1 MSNIVSKIRQRIA
14 LRDKNKFDLSCDH
27 FTTGDFMQLSPVF
40 IQELVP
46 GESINVKEQVFTRLA
61 PLVKPMYGRA
71 RIELRKFFVP
81 MRTIMRGWNEYI
93 TDTTVDGVIPSLPTI
108 ALHNI
113 ASALTNSSF
122 STQVNGTSYDFKVE
136 NGTGVTATTTL
147 YRFTSLGKSVWKVLN
162 SLGYKFPIGYWVSNT
177 EVTQMTSRVS
187 ALPLLAFIK
196 IYSDWYKNQA
206 YNDAT
211 FFGLFESV
219 GSTSL
224 DDVNKLISVFLRVS
238 RICYDKDELFVSA
251 WDRPT
256 TPNDGLVSNYNIND
270 ITNDASNPSTAITRS
285 TRVTSLSSPT
295 SQLPSTPHLKSGNVD
310 YSTSAGSQ
318 SSIPGNI
325 TQYAIDS
332 LKALTDYVKRH
343 QIAGGLAMDRM
354 MARFGMKPSDAALKR
369 SIYLGKNSVDIQI
382 ADVMATA
389 NGQDGSDQSSALGD
403 YAGKGVGYNDGA
415 VSYSTDEYG
424 YLVFCA
430 SIIPS
435 AHYVQGMQPQV
446 FRGLNGRLDFFT
458 PEFDGIGV
466 DALPRKMVLADY
478 NGGGENNLSTLGY
491 SSAIDG
497 VFGFAP
503 RYAAYKASFD
513 NLTGDFAVPSMN
525 AANTQE
531 VWHLNRMFEASAVTL
546 SSVTHNL
553 DFVSSTDAGQY
564 DRIFAIQDD
573 AIDEN
578 ANRYDHFYTIYHF
591 EVESWKPMR
600 KLFDDYDFDGGKDV
614 TLEVNGT
621 QLN

>member
-14 LRDKNKFDLSCDH
+14 LKDKNKFDLSCDH

-40 IQELVP
+40 IQEMVP

-71 RIELRKFFVP
+71 RIEVRKFFVP

-93 TDTTVDGVIPSLPTI
+93 TDTTVDGVIPSLPTL

-113 ASALTNSSF
+113 AAALTGTAF
-122 STQVNGTSYDFKVE
+122 STSVTSSATVYDYVVGSGSNAVK
-136 NGTGVTATTTL
+136 
-147 YRFTSLGKSVWKVLN
+147 YRFTPLGKVAWKILN

-177 EVTQMTSRVS
+177 SVTNSTDRVS
-187 ALPLLAFIK
+187 ALPLLAYIK

-224 DDVNKLISVFLRVS
+224 DNVDKLRTIFTRVTTV
-238 RICYDKDELFVSA
+238 CYDKDELFVSA
-251 WDRPT
+251 WDRPN
-256 TPNDGLVSNYNIND
+256 TPNDGLNSSNFLTDVSSDATGNYSSVV
-270 ITNDASNPSTAITRS
+270 TNASSAGGTPTTPVIQGKNASTQNAAVAPYNLSQYCIDA
-285 TRVTSLSSPT
+285 
-295 SQLPSTPHLKSGNVD
+295 LKS
-310 YSTSAGSQ
+310 
-318 SSIPGNI
+318 
-325 TQYAIDS
+325 
-332 LKALTDYVKRH
+332 LTDYLKRH

-403 YAGKGVGYNDGA
+403 YAGKGVGYNDGGI
-415 VSYSTDEYG
+415 SYKTDEYG
-424 YLVFCA
+424 YLIFCA

-446 FRGLNGRLDFFT
+446 FRGLNGRLDFWT

-478 NGGGENNLSTLGY
+478 NGY
-491 SSAIDG
+491 SAETKLNSLTYAAAMDG
-497 VFGFAP
+497 VFGFVP

-513 NLTGDFAVPSMN
+513 NLTGDFVVPSLN
-525 AANTQE
+525 AGNSND
-531 VWHLNRMFEASAVTL
+531 VWHLNRMFEASAVTIDDI
-546 SSVTHNL
+546 SHNL
-553 DFVSSTDAGQY
+553 NFVCGTDSGQF
-564 DRIFAIQDD
+564 DRIFAVQEGDT
-573 AIDEN
+573 N
-578 ANRYDHFYTIYHF
+578 VVNRLDHFYTIYHF

>member
-27 FTTGDFMQLSPVF
+27 FSTGDFMQLNPVF
-40 IQELVP
+40 IQEMVP
-46 GESINVKEQVFTRLA
+46 GESINIKEQVFTRLA
-61 PLVKPMYGRA
+61 PLIKPMYGRA
-71 RIELRKFFVP
+71 RIEIRKFFVP
-81 MRTIMRGWNEYI
+81 FRTIMRGWNEYI

-108 ALHNI
+108 SLHNL
-113 ASALTNSSF
+113 ASALTNSIF
-122 STQVNGTSYDFKVE
+122 STELTGSSSGSTVYDFNNGASGTSLKK
-136 NGTGVTATTTL
+136 
-147 YRFTSLGKSVWKVLN
+147 YRFTPLGKQIWKILN
-162 SLGYKFPIGYWVSNT
+162 ALGYKFPIAYWINNT
-177 EVTQMTSRVS
+177 VVTGSAARVS

-196 IYSDWYKNQA
+196 IYSDWFKNQA

-224 DDVNKLISVFLRVS
+224 DTVDKLVTVFT
-238 RICYDKDELFVSA
+238 RIGKVCYDKDELFISA

-256 TPNDGLVSNYNIND
+256 SPNDGLVSSNIID
-270 ITNDASNPSTAITRS
+270 DVTNDSTSNYRSGVRNNSSASSTD
-285 TRVTSLSSPT
+285 
-295 SQLPSTPHLKSGNVD
+295 PSTPHIGGLNTTTSLPQGN
-310 YSTSAGSQ
+310 YT
-318 SSIPGNI
+318 PTNI
-325 TQYAIDS
+325 TQYLIDS

-369 SIYLGKNSVDIQI
+369 SIYLGKNTVDVQI

-389 NGQDGSDQSSALGD
+389 NGTDAYAQNSAVGD

-415 VSYSTDEYG
+415 ISYKTDEYG
-424 YLVFCA
+424 YLLFTA

-435 AHYVQGMQPQV
+435 AHYVQGMQPQA
-446 FRGLNGRLDFFT
+446 FRGVNGRLDFFT

-466 DALPRKMVLADY
+466 DAIPRKQLLADY
-478 NGGGENNLSTLGY
+478 NGYNANSHLTGMTYDAAME
-491 SSAIDG
+491 G
-497 VFGFAP
+497 VFGFVP
-503 RYAAYKASFD
+503 RYANYKASFD
-513 NLTGDFAVPSMN
+513 NLTGDFVVPSLN
-525 AANTQE
+525 SASSND
-531 VWHLNRMFEASAVTL
+531 VWHLNRMFDPVNVEL
-546 SSVTHNL
+546 SGITHNL
-553 DFVSSTDAGQY
+553 DFVSGTDSGQF
-564 DRIFAIQDD
+564 DRIFAVQG
-573 AIDEN
+573 ETN
-578 ANRYDHFYTIYHF
+578 NSRYDHFYTIYHF